1 MSMDITKARVPLPVH
16 ADLFTWMAVHG
27 NLCLALRHPSNVGG
41 SRQIVEEFVRAL
53 GARLV
58 EEGLLSADE
67 LRDAEKLE
75 RQEGGLNASRRSL
88 GEDS

>member
-1 MSMDITKARVPLPVH
+1 MDITKAKIDLPVH
-16 ADLFTWMAVHG
+16 AELWVWMAVHG
-27 NLCLALRHPSNVGG
+27 NLCLALRHPSNRGP
-41 SRQIVEEFVRAL
+41 STRAVETFVRAL

-58 EEGLLSADE
+58 EEGLLTEDE

-75 RQEGGLNASRRSL
+75 RQEGGFGSASRRSL